1 MTEMTALLIAFVA
14 AVLILLYMVE
24 RTTRR
29 LLMELRVANDTLEK
43 CRKLL
48 VHIAENMRRGPR
60 VDLQRLFTFQDLK
73 RALGLGADVAESASG
88 APEDAKPLEDDGV

>member
-1 MTEMTALLIAFVA
+1 MMALLIAFVG
-14 AVLILLYMVE
+14 AVLVLLYVVE

-48 VHIAENMRRGPR
+48 VHIAENMQRGPR
-60 VDLQRLFTFQDLK
+60 VDLRRLFMFQDLK
-73 RALGLGADVAESASG
+73 RALGLGTDVAESASG
-88 APEDAKPLEDDGV
+88 APESAKALEDDGV